1 MLVEQIYDNLRNNG
15 IVRNKEHFYEMYL
28 ECDKNTYYYL
38 QHKKREMSL
47 GNMLKAYKNI
57 SLVRPQLTVSKRKQ
71 IDESLKLIQQKIN
84 ESYNI
89 KLQVSL

>member
-1 MLVEQIYDNLRNNG
+1 MLVEQIYDNLRNEG
-15 IVRNKEHFYEMYL
+15 IVKNKEHFSEMYL

-38 QHKKREMSL
+38 THKKRDMSL

-57 SLVRPQLTVSKRKQ
+57 SLVRPQLTVSKRKK
-71 IDESLKLIQQKIN
+71 IDESLKLIQQKVN
-84 ESYNI
+84 TSYNI